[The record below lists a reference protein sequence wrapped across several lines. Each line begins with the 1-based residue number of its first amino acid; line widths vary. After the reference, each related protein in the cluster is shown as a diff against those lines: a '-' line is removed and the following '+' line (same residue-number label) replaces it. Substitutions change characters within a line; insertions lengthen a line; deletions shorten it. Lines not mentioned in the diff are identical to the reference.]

1 MFPAVKNIAKLN
13 IDDIVEGEKFS
24 FEEVI
29 TEKMV
34 DKFAELSGD
43 YNSLH
48 MVEEFARKRDF
59 NGRVVHGVL
68 STSLLSRLVGMHL
81 PGENAFLLS
90 MNTQFVAPAYL
101 GDRVRI
107 DAEVAQ
113 ISTATKTIV
122 LKSTISNV
130 TTQKILVRSKILVG
144 FTNLAE

>member
-1 MFPAVKNIAKLN
+1 MFPAGKNIAKLN
-13 IDDIVEGEKFS
+13 IDDIVEGKNFS

-43 YNSLH
+43 YNGLH

-68 STSLLSRLVGMHL
+68 LTSLLSRLVGMHL

-90 MNTQFVAPAYL
+90 MNTQFAALAYL
-101 GDRVRI
+101 GGRI
-107 DAEVAQ
+107 
-113 ISTATKTIV
+113 ISYHRGIKYYDKDYMEYD
-122 LKSTISNV
+122 LHKNV
-130 TTQKILVRSKILVG
+130 QRLLDDQKVIESI
-144 FTNLAE
+144 